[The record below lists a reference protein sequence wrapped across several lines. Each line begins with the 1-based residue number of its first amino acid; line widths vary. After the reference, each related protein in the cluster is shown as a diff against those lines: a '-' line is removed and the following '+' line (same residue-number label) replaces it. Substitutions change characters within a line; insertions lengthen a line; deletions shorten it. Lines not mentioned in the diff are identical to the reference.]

1 MPRQGFLFVV
11 GAYGRQ
17 VRPRLANVQV
27 IPPVA
32 WDRMREAVYARTRV
46 LLMPSEYESYGRC
59 GVEAAHAGVPTIA
72 HPTGVTPGVALI
84 TVEVFRAGDLLSL
97 VARLVIDTRPPA
109 VPVEIRAGLPRRIRR
124 AP

>member
-1 MPRQGFLFVV
+1 VTPILL
-11 GAYGRQ
+11 A
-17 VRPRLANVQV
+17 RPRLVA
-27 IPPVA
+27 PPPTYQLPVGWRVELDVRAFDTTSLEVFAFAAGWEWSTSEPAVVA
-32 WDRMREAVYARTRV
+32 LSDVDADGGLSR
-46 LLMPSEYESYGRC
+46 
-59 GVEAAHAGVPTIA
+59 IA
-72 HPTGVTPGVALI
+72 TGVTPGVALI